1 MKIDRKTLLQIIKE
15 ELSAYL
21 ALGGIT
27 PTDDQNII
35 KKAYRKQAMKTH
47 PDRGGN
53 KSDFQDV
60 QAAYETLSD
69 QEKKRRHDKELLD
82 SALRYRETRPDAN
95 YDGET
100 GMELSDENIE
110 ALKRLAGIPQDSQQ
124 NSNTSQQNSNTSQ
137 QNSNTSQQNNSGTP
151 DMEQLKREWEKKQQ
165 FFDLKE
171 KIYDAVSKKAMEMI
185 NQNQF
190 DYAQNF
196 MQIMKQITAAKTVED
211 LRDYMGFIQ

>member
-1 MKIDRKTLLQIIKE
+1 MKIDKATLIKIIKE
-15 ELSAYL
+15 EISAYVR
-21 ALGGIT
+21 LGGIL
-27 PTDDQNII
+27 PTNDQKII

-60 QAAYETLSD
+60 QAAYETLTD
-69 QEKKRRHDKELLD
+69 QEKKRRHDRELLD
-82 SALRYRETRPDAN
+82 SALYHRKNIPDAK

-100 GMELSDENIE
+100 GMSLSDQNIE
-110 ALKRLAGIPQDSQQ
+110 ALKRLAGVSQDSQQ
-124 NSNTSQQNSNTSQ
+124 SN
-137 QNSNTSQQNNSGTP
+137 NTSQQNNSRSP

-185 NQNQF
+185 NQNKF

-196 MQIMKQITAAKTVED
+196 MEIMKQITAAKTAED
-211 LRDYMGFIQ
+211 LRDYMGFLQKRN